1 MIDTNNSKIGNPF
14 PFRVFCQK
22 VIPLAFDESMS
33 YLELLY
39 SLLHYLKETVIPAVN
54 NNADAVTELQN
65 LYNELKSYVDN
76 YFENLDIQTEINNKL
91 DEMATDGTL
100 ENIINQKIF
109 QELNEKIDNIN
120 NTINEKSQIHFIA
133 NKTISEEQNSFV
145 GDCSLITGTKNI
157 LIDIGNQRNA
167 QTLLNYLQEKNITK
181 LDYIII
187 SHYHDDHIGGTNAEG
202 FLALITESNIDFSE
216 CKVILPH
223 KNINYSRFV
232 PNSTENVFRTRE
244 QLIIQMLTNNNIS
257 YEFATENQKIQIS
270 DNEELNF
277 YNSDIDYYNDYYNYT
292 LDAFGNDVGYTNYN
306 NFSLITIYKHFNN
319 SIAFTGDI
327 EKLAQSKNYQ
337 HFKNIDLLKVEHH
350 GLNCES
356 DLNYLNQLNPKF
368 AVICN
373 SQYYDN
379 PADFAHPTIFQVTSK
394 GAKLFTTRNA
404 NKTIIFDSEYNG
416 LSCENDTKTNLH
428 NMQYD
433 LWSGQEIL
441 DGDDLNDYIIPGVYN
456 CNNGKR
462 TQSLQ
467 NVPTTL
473 SGRKLPGSGFK
484 LIVENLNG
492 YNNYIRQLII
502 PSNDNG
508 VNTFYI
514 RDTFEGSFENTHWTI
529 VTPSLN
535 IGTLNTT
542 EIENLNWWKVSH
554 TAYSVRLIK
563 KNGIV
568 QLNVLAMI
576 NQNVAE
582 RNVLLEIPSNILKT
596 SSQSAYFRTA
606 DNNFTQIYTN
616 GTDNVTQIK
625 NTNAITSG
633 TIITFSITLISEE

>member
-1 MIDTNNSKIGNPF
+1 MNKIENLKPF
-14 PFRVFCQK
+14 PKFCCSIGYIPTSYK
-22 VIPLAFDESMS
+22 VGMTYEEQLWWLCDF
-33 YLELLY
+33 LEN
-39 SLLHYLKETVIPAVN
+39 TVIPTVN
-54 NNADAVTELQN
+54 NNGQAVEELQN
-65 LYNELKSYVDN
+65 LYVELKQYVDN

-100 ENIINQKIF
+100 ENIINQEIF
-109 QELNEKIDNIN
+109 QELNEKIDNTN
-120 NTINEKSQIHFIA
+120 KVINEKSQIHFIA
-133 NKTISEEQNSFV
+133 NKTLSEEQNSFV
-145 GDCSLITGTKNI
+145 GDCSLITGSKNI

-167 QTLLNYLQEKNITK
+167 QTLLNYLQEKNIAK

-202 FLALITESNIDFSE
+202 LLALITESNIDFSD

-232 PNSTENVFRTRE
+232 PNSTDNVFRTRE

-257 YEFATENQKIQIS
+257 YEFATEGQKIQIS
-270 DNEELNF
+270 NNEELNF
-277 YNSDIDYYNDYYNYT
+277 YNSDINYYNDYYNYT
-292 LDAFGNDVGYTNYN
+292 LDAFGNEVGYTNYN

-327 EKLAQSKNYQ
+327 EKLAESKNYQ

-368 AVICN
+368 AIICN

-404 NKTIIFDSEYNG
+404 NKTIVFNSEYNG

-441 DGDDLNDYIIPGVYN
+441 EGADLNDFIIPGIYN
-456 CNNGKR
+456 SNNATR
-462 TQSLQ
+462 TESLQ
-467 NVPTTL
+467 NVPTSL
-473 SGRKLPGSGFK
+473 SGRKIPTSGFK

-492 YNNYIRQLII
+492 YNNFIRQLII

-508 VNTFYI
+508 TNQFYI
-514 RDTFEGSFENTHWTI
+514 RNTFEGSFENTHWNI

-535 IGTLNTT
+535 MGNFNTS
-542 EIENLNWWKVSH
+542 EIESLNWWKVSH

-568 QLNVLAMI
+568 QLNVSAMI

-582 RNVLLEIPSNILKT
+582 RSVLLEIPANILRT

-616 GTDNVTQIK
+616 GLDNVTQIK

-633 TIITFSITLISEE
+633 TIITFSITLLSEE